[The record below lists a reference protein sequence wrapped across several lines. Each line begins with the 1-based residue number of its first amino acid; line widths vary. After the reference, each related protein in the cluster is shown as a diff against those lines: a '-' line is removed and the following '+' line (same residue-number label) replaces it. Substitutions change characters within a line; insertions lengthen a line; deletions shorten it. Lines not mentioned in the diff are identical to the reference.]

1 MVPALLSR
9 LLVQG
14 CEGLIPSWETR
25 VPQVHS
31 SVSKTPH
38 NPLFLAVN
46 VRVFPGELSI

>member
-1 MVPALLSR
+1 MVPALLSN

-14 CEGLIPSWETR
+14 CEGLIPSWGTR

-31 SVSKTPH
+31 SINKTPH
-38 NPLFLAVN
+38 IPLFLGVN